1 MPTYERL
8 DYGSAHV
15 DGSQWGA
22 STDLIAF
29 YGAIPVA
36 QSTLPTVGAAS
47 TYVVHAA
54 SSDATPMWGF
64 ETQAAMSSMIRQVS
78 TLTVALQRLGLFA

>member
-1 MPTYERL
+1 MATYEKL
-8 DYGSAHV
+8 DYGSE

-36 QSTLPTVGAAS
+36 QSTLPTVGPAS

-54 SSDATPMWGF
+54 SSDATPMFGF
-64 ETQAAMSSMIRQVS
+64 GTQVAMTSMIRQVS
-78 TLTVALQRLGLFA
+78 TLTVALKRLGLVA